1 MCINKGNIL
10 YNYRYVYNYCIS
22 QKKSL
27 TCSRASFKTFK
38 LHILIIIIVSM
49 IVNPVKSVIYP
60 MPHLQI
66 KFRGEGKIDMEIIKT
81 IHVM

>member
-22 QKKSL
+22 QKSL

>member
-1 MCINKGNIL
+1 MYIIIA
-10 YNYRYVYNYCIS
+10 YH
-22 QKKSL
+22 KKSL

-38 LHILIIIIVSM
+38 LHVIIIIVSM